1 MPRGLYSKNVIIWS
15 LFDQL
20 GQNLINRNINGLG
33 VLKMAKVGRPK
44 GSGNKPLKRLLA
56 ERLSEK
62 YPDFDPVI
70 EMIEGSIKI
79 KQIAEGTGELSDY
92 KAAVES
98 FDRVSKYIQPTLK
111 ATELTT
117 NGDLTVSIQ
126 RKRFDGSQSKD
137 WRLQSIDQG
146 SSIL

>member
-1 MPRGLYSKNVIIWS
+1 MNVYFFISFYSMPRGLYSKNVIIWS

-20 GQNLINRNINGLG
+20 GHYLINRNINGLG

-137 WRLQSIDQG
+137 
-146 SSIL
+146 